1 MVYGDFEKN
10 IETLRKEYHDLMSQY
25 KKQTIG
31 KIQLDPHVSF
41 LLKPRKKQ
49 FETTSEEIITELMDA
64 LLDPTYYMRMFF
76 IPMLDSI
83 LEQLEFQQQKDK
95 NKTDGDKIFSED
107 LRFTIKKLKTIYRYM
122 TMKEHESKLPPPEI
136 PEQLKDNVSKTKR
149 KQKKDNRKAVQEY
162 KRTHP
167 EASAREIAEKVGISS
182 PMVYKYLAEMKEN
195 QGEKPKNSNNPK
207 RTAVQEY
214 KRIHPEAPAREIAE
228 KVGIGKRM
236 VYAYLS
242 EMKKTET

>member
-10 IETLRKEYHDLMSQY
+10 LETLRKEYHDLMSQY

-64 LLDPTYYMRMFF
+64 LLDPTDHMRMFF
-76 IPMLDSI
+76 VPMLDSI
-83 LEQLEFQQQKDK
+83 LEQLEFLQQKDK
-95 NKTDGDKIFSED
+95 NKTDGD

-136 PEQLKDNVSKTKR
+136 PENAKDNAAKQKTK
-149 KQKKDNRKAVQEY
+149 KDTRKAVQEY

-167 EASAREIAEKVGISS
+167 EALAREIAEKVGISS
-182 PMVYKYLAEMKEN
+182 PMVYKYLAEMKED